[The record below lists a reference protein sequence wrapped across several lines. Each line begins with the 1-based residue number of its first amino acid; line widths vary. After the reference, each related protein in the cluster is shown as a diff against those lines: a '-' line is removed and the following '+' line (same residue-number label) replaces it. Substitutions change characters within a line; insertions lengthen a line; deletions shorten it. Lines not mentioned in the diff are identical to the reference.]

1 MKQNR
6 LEIRDWRL
14 REEAKSPFSNYQS
27 PQNGRL
33 LSVSIPAPGVDT
45 AVFLQQ
51 ALGQERFFWAE
62 ANGGLTLAGFGM
74 AADLFAWGES
84 RFTQI
89 QQQALTIF
97 ANAIIKSE
105 NPHLAGPRLF
115 GGFAFIDDFTP
126 DNTWSIHRP
135 AQFILPHY
143 QLAQQGN
150 KSWLTLNAILSEDES
165 PDALLPEL
173 KMALA
178 TRLENIL
185 TQKRKGAKGGKEI
198 HEPVKIDFPMPY
210 NDWRKMINHATQTMR
225 DGPLNKVVL
234 SRVCEIRY
242 AQKVDVDGALAYLN
256 ANYPDCYRFL
266 FEPRPFHAF
275 YGATP
280 EVIVQVNGRSLQ
292 TMGLA
297 GSIARGKTPAEDKA
311 LAQELLG
318 SVKNQHE
325 HALVVESIRRRLE
338 PLTSELNIPDQPSIL
353 QLGYIQHLFTPIQ
366 ATLHHA
372 DGVLPILQNLHPTP
386 ALGGQPRELAM
397 PFISQAEPVP
407 RGWYGAPVGW
417 LDHKLDGAFGVAIRS
432 AVTQDRRVW
441 LYSGSGIVADSD
453 PHTEWEETSLKFRP
467 MLQALGLEISD
478 FSGAKEPY
486 L

>member
-1 MKQNR
+1 M
-6 LEIRDWRL
+6 
-14 REEAKSPFSNYQS
+14 EESPISNLQS
-27 PQNGRL
+27 PPNGRL
-33 LSVSIPAPGVDT
+33 LSVSIPAPGMDT

-62 ANGGLTLAGFGM
+62 ANGGLTLAGFGI
-74 AADLFAWGES
+74 AADLFAWGAS

-89 QQQALTIF
+89 QQQARNIF

-105 NPHLAGPRLF
+105 NPHLAGPHLF

-143 QLAQQGN
+143 QLAQQGG

-173 KMALA
+173 KVALA
-178 TRLENIL
+178 ARLENIL
-185 TQKRKGAKGGKEI
+185 TQSHRQSRIAEAKKSKDFQK
-198 HEPVKIDFPMPY
+198 PVQIDFPMSY
-210 NDWRKMINHATQTMR
+210 SDWQIMINHATQTMR

-242 AQKVDVDGALAYLN
+242 AQKVDVDEALAYLN

-280 EVIVQVNGRSLQ
+280 ELIVQANGRSLQ

-297 GSIARGKTPAEDKA
+297 GSIARGSTPTEDKA
-311 LAQELLG
+311 LAQELL
-318 SVKNQHE
+318 SSAKNQHE

-338 PLTSELNIPDQPSIL
+338 LLTSELNIPDQPSIL

-366 ATLHHA
+366 ATLHRA

-441 LYSGSGIVADSD
+441 LYSGAGIVADSD
-453 PHTEWEETSLKFRP
+453 PQAEWEETGLKFRP
-467 MLQALGLEISD
+467 MLNALGIVNGKL
-478 FSGAKEPY
+478 
-486 L
+486 